1 MKKMFKNLSLKKVLY
16 AILSFI
22 LAVCLV
28 FCSVITVLRITFFN
42 NSFLSDTLNSSEYY
56 KDLCVEITDNL
67 TDLGDASGLDKSF
80 FEGFVSEV
88 LVREDVQS
96 YISEFF
102 EGNKPKVNTSKFD
115 SSLQVALDKY
125 IKTNNIN
132 NVNDESLHYFSANA
146 SRIYSESIKIKY
158 LSAIQDL
165 ILDNSGLLTT
175 AIIVLVFICGAIV
188 CLLLFTNEWKHK
200 ALRYIYTSTCSA
212 GLLLL
217 FFPLGVFASGI
228 IGHIAILSRSL
239 SDMYVAVIS
248 SVLSDLIVISIVL
261 LVISIA
267 IVVVHGRVRRKA
279 SI

>member
-1 MKKMFKNLSLKKVLY
+1 MPYYGVEAM
-16 AILSFI
+16 
-22 LAVCLV
+22 
-28 FCSVITVLRITFFN
+28 
-42 NSFLSDTLNSSEYY
+42 SEN
-56 KDLCVEITDNL
+56 KRRAGKTEHVRNH
-67 TDLGDASGLDKSF
+67 DKSGKAH
-80 FEGFVSEV
+80 ENRRGKND
-88 LVREDVQS
+88 RM
-96 YISEFF
+96 
-102 EGNKPKVNTSKFD
+102 SK
-115 SSLQVALDKY
+115 Q
-125 IKTNNIN
+125 IKLFIG
-132 NVNDESLHYFSANA
+132 V
-146 SRIYSESIKIKY
+146 
-158 LSAIQDL
+158 
-165 ILDNSGLLTT
+165 
-175 AIIVLVFICGAIV
+175 IIVLVLICGAIV

-267 IVVVHGRVRRKA
+267 IVVVHGRARRKA